1 MGGVYK
7 GGLMKPPA
15 SPWYHGGMR
24 SIRVPTPKE
33 GFVNITRQVEEVL
46 EGHTGL
52 VYLFVPHTTCALTVQ
67 EGADPEVAH
76 DLLMRLAELAPMAHP
91 RDRHLEGNSH
101 AHLKTLLT
109 GVSLLLLAEGG
120 RFRLGRWQQ
129 VFLAEFDGPRTREVW
144 VRPL

>member
-1 MGGVYK
+1 
-7 GGLMKPPA
+7 
-15 SPWYHGGMR
+15 MR

>member
-1 MGGVYK
+1 
-7 GGLMKPPA
+7 MKPPA

-91 RDRHLEGNSH
+91 KDRHLEGNSH